1 MSKQIVQGEETGIC
15 VKGYTTFSSS
25 YAIQEKICPHAG
37 KFDDLIHFDDLINDG
52 KHYSER

>member
-37 KFDDLIHFDDLINDG
+37 KLLSHFDDLINDG